1 MLQGYSADAELGVNE
16 YTEVVRWRE
25 QLLARPGIAKG
36 MRINGFQET
45 PELKNYSS
53 PNKKR

>member
-25 QLLARPGIAKG
+25 QLLARPAIAKG

-53 PNKKR
+53 PN